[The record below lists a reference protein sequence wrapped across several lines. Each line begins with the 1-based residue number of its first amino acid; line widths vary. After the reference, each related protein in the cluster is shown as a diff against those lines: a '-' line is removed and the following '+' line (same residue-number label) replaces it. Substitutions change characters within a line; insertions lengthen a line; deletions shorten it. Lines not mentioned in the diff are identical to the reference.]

1 MALGSLLLQP
11 QALSRMQSLDPLQ
24 AFGDDLIA
32 LLQQI
37 LANPEHMESVA
48 PAFQTAFDAMGGR
61 LRTRLEPRLE
71 RAMGEIRELIAPLLR
86 EVQQIGQRGQDLDSA
101 AKLMDLVAALLE
113 RAIGLLESLSEP
125 QLRALSGRV
134 KGILVDT
141 LGLNQAVF
149 KDELREVIRA
159 ARAEL
164 LRDVDVMPARAAGIH
179 LALAALLGRLEQE
192 LSSQLPVF
200 DLNPDRIAQVLFQA
214 LRQGGFEKLRA
225 RLACLL
231 DQAKTSLG
239 AAGALLDLAHPSPFG
254 AASVGAA
261 AVRPPLSGDKFC
273 WYASWLYASRRQPG
287 YSVIIPGYPAD
298 EVWLSE
304 DGTQLILRRAFGGD
318 EVLHESAAG
327 NLAWHEAPQFTTASG
342 GECFTF
348 GAVGPD
354 FLETWTKLFAALAEF
369 GKGVGHIVT
378 FATSPKEYAANI
390 PLATWN
396 LGKSAAMALGE
407 APLPSLIAKNAG
419 WGVGWWHWSM
429 LWIPWLSVIL
439 GSLEGKHTQTN
450 GGNQFLQWLTLLGGD
465 ALNAF
470 TLHTY
475 ASGAHDVM
483 LSLWTLMNQSGPAGA
498 PDGEDTRPRNR
509 EYGDPIIGLAVAGAN
524 TLLMKYIIPREDYA
538 HPFQP
543 GNSKIWLWWLV
554 GAPLAGVTGGLVG
567 TLAVWGVSRTY
578 DWAQLGTQIGL
589 GALKATLMF
598 LVQFYTSKEGDTDD
612 GKYNPKLDPDGNDYT
627 PARGQFA
634 GYPAAET
641 SPYLLPYERGVA
653 QFVGQANQG
662 FFSHMRYNWLPQV
675 YAYDFAHD
683 LGDEIL
689 ASRSGTVVDF
699 FDWVDDDIN
708 PDNARQQSAYAT
720 SEGIMG
726 AGWRNFLASWNF
738 IIIRHDSQVPDH
750 DRDVKAAPGDTE
762 GGLTTTYAE
771 YGHGKNGSI
780 REVFAARGIAATD
793 IIGSTVQQGQ
803 VIMKAGDTG
812 VSFHNHL
819 HMHVRGGPAP
829 PPAPVAHPPPIDHA
843 TLTQYTLPFVFR
855 EARHV
860 IGRDGVLKYLT
871 WYTSD
876 NEKVD

>member
-1 MALGSLLLQP
+1 MNVVKRLLGGAEPKAPAAAKGGKPAMAQARPAGAGAVQRIWSLPAWLLYAAVLVFLSLL
-11 QALSRMQSLDPLQ
+11 AGLDLTPRPRVFLK
-24 AFGDDLIA
+24 G
-32 LLQQI
+32 
-37 LANPEHMESVA
+37 EVA
-48 PAFQTAFDAMGGR
+48 SQDVTADVDFLVEDSEATR
-61 LRTRLEPRLE
+61 LRRLKVVEAQP
-71 RAMGEIRELIAPLLR
+71 
-86 EVQQIGQRGQDLDSA
+86 
-101 AKLMDLVAALLE
+101 
-113 RAIGLLESLSEP
+113 
-125 QLRALSGRV
+125 
-134 KGILVDT
+134 
-141 LGLNQAVF
+141 
-149 KDELREVIRA
+149 
-159 ARAEL
+159 
-164 LRDVDVMPARAAGIH
+164 
-179 LALAALLGRLEQE
+179 
-192 LSSQLPVF
+192 PVF

-524 TLLMKYIIPREDYA
+524 TLLMK
-538 HPFQP
+538 
-543 GNSKIWLWWLV
+543 
-554 GAPLAGVTGGLVG
+554 
-567 TLAVWGVSRTY
+567 
-578 DWAQLGTQIGL
+578 
-589 GALKATLMF
+589 
-598 LVQFYTSKEGDTDD
+598 
-612 GKYNPKLDPDGNDYT
+612 
-627 PARGQFA
+627 
-634 GYPAAET
+634 
-641 SPYLLPYERGVA
+641 
-653 QFVGQANQG
+653 
-662 FFSHMRYNWLPQV
+662 
-675 YAYDFAHD
+675 
-683 LGDEIL
+683 
-689 ASRSGTVVDF
+689 
-699 FDWVDDDIN
+699 
-708 PDNARQQSAYAT
+708 
-720 SEGIMG
+720 
-726 AGWRNFLASWNF
+726 
-738 IIIRHDSQVPDH
+738 
-750 DRDVKAAPGDTE
+750 
-762 GGLTTTYAE
+762 
-771 YGHGKNGSI
+771 
-780 REVFAARGIAATD
+780 
-793 IIGSTVQQGQ
+793 
-803 VIMKAGDTG
+803 
-812 VSFHNHL
+812 
-819 HMHVRGGPAP
+819 
-829 PPAPVAHPPPIDHA
+829 
-843 TLTQYTLPFVFR
+843 
-855 EARHV
+855 
-860 IGRDGVLKYLT
+860 
-871 WYTSD
+871 
-876 NEKVD
+876 